1 MSGAI
6 SIGVNCQDRFPVCGL
21 SVLDKFNWIGLS
33 VLDRFPV
40 RRTIGVI
47 DKFFSIKEL
56 RKNHR
61 RSQQKIKY

>member
-1 MSGAI
+1 M
-6 SIGVNCQDRFPVCGL
+6 
-21 SVLDKFNWIGLS
+21 LDKFNWIGLS

-56 RKNHR
+56 RKNSTEDQVLVWVYVIR
-61 RSQQKIKY
+61 EVTVI